1 MCALYLA
8 EGIAG
13 EIGKTD
19 FLGKVP
25 VLDLQ
30 FKQAGLKIVA
40 LQETRI
46 NDVVDCKFNNFKF
59 YFVGR
64 KGKDIRLNGVG
75 FAVDL
80 EIDSATTEFHQIDNR
95 IAWLGGKW

>member
-1 MCALYLA
+1 M
-8 EGIAG
+8 
-13 EIGKTD
+13 
-19 FLGKVP
+19 
-25 VLDLQ
+25 LDLL
-30 FKQAGLKIVA
+30 FKKAGLDIVA

-46 NDVVDCKFNNFKF
+46 NNIVECKFNNFKF

-80 EIDSATTEFHQIDNR
+80 EINNR
-95 IAWLGGKW
+95 IPSN